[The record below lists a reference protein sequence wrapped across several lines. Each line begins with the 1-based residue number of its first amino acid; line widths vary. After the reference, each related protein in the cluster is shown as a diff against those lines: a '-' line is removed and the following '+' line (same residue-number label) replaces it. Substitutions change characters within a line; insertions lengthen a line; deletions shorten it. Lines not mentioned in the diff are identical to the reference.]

1 MMSDIWPLTYDDPII
16 WHEFEDEQAPLEE
29 EVHQPEELG
38 IRITDL
44 WKSFGDREVL
54 RGLSLDTEAGQFV
67 SVVGRSGCGKSTL
80 LRLIAGLETPDDGA
94 IQTDADGKRGAI
106 RIMFQEPRL
115 LPWARV
121 IRNVDIGLA
130 GTEWQGRYHLA
141 RQALASVGLGDR
153 AHDWPAALS
162 GGQKQRVALA
172 RALISHPGLLLLD
185 EPLGALDALT
195 RIEMQSLLESMW
207 LSRRFTAVL
216 VTHEVAEAIA
226 LSGRVILLEHGR
238 IAEDIWVD
246 LSRPRRRGDTRFA
259 ALEQHL
265 LERLLRR

>member
-1 MMSDIWPLTYDDPII
+1 MMSDFWPLTYDDPII
-16 WHEFEDEQAPLEE
+16 WQSFEDGPAPMD
-29 EVHQPEELG
+29 EVPQSEELG
-38 IRITDL
+38 VRIRNL
-44 WKSFGDREVL
+44 RKSFGDRQVL
-54 RGLSLDTEAGQFV
+54 HGLSLDIEPGQFV

-80 LRLIAGLETPDDGA
+80 LRLIAGLETPDEGT
-94 IQTDADGKRGAI
+94 IQTDTGDKGSAAI

-115 LPWARV
+115 LPWASV

-130 GTEWQGRYHLA
+130 GTDMRGRYHLA

-153 AHDWPAALS
+153 AHDWPSMLS

-172 RALISHPGLLLLD
+172 RALINHPGLLLLD

-207 LSRRFTAVL
+207 LTRRFTAVL
-216 VTHEVAEAIA
+216 VTHEVAEAIV
-226 LSGRVILLEHGR
+226 LSDRVIVLENGR
-238 IAEDIWVD
+238 ITEDIWID
-246 LSRPRRRGDTRFA
+246 LPRPRRRGDARFA

>member
-1 MMSDIWPLTYDDPII
+1 MMSDFWPLTYDDPII
-16 WHEFEDEQAPLEE
+16 WHDFEDDPAPIDDIP
-29 EVHQPEELG
+29 QSEELG
-38 IRITDL
+38 VRIRTL
-44 WKSFGDREVL
+44 WKSFGDRGVL
-54 RGLSLDTEAGQFV
+54 RSLSLDIEAGQFV

-80 LRLIAGLETPDDGA
+80 LRLIAGLETPDDGT
-94 IQTDADGKRGAI
+94 IQTEADGNRGTI

-121 IRNVDIGLA
+121 INNVDIGLA
-130 GTEWQGRYHLA
+130 GTEMQGRYHLA
-141 RQALASVGLGDR
+141 RQALTSVGLGDR

-172 RALISHPGLLLLD
+172 RALINHPGLLLLD

-226 LSGRVILLEHGR
+226 LSDRVILLEHGR
-238 IAEDIWVD
+238 IAEDLWID
-246 LSRPRRRGDTRFA
+246 LPRPRRRGDARFA

>member
-1 MMSDIWPLTYDDPII
+1 MMLDFWPLTYDDPII
-16 WHEFEDEQAPLEE
+16 WHEFEDDPSPIE
-29 EVHQPEELG
+29 EVPQSEELG
-38 IRITDL
+38 VRITDL
-44 WKSFGDREVL
+44 WKSFGDRGVL
-54 RGLSLDTEAGQFV
+54 RGLSLDIEAGQFV

-80 LRLIAGLETPDDGA
+80 LRLIAGLETPDDGT
-94 IQTDADGKRGAI
+94 IETDADGKRGAI

-115 LPWARV
+115 LHVSSGMW
-121 IRNVDIGLA
+121 I
-130 GTEWQGRYHLA
+130 A

-162 GGQKQRVALA
+162 GGQKQRVTLA
-172 RALISHPGLLLLD
+172 RALINHPGLLLLD

-226 LSGRVILLEHGR
+226 LSGRIILLQ
-238 IAEDIWVD
+238 
-246 LSRPRRRGDTRFA
+246 PYRRGRMD
-259 ALEQHL
+259 
-265 LERLLRR
+265 